1 MKVVGEVNMIK
12 LSEIRDALYD
22 VSMGTSCYFNTK
34 TKEILWYWD
43 FNKEESTYTEEDE
56 FNDDIISM
64 FNFYSKNDYDIMQD
78 FIYHI
83 SNDSLRNELFNA
95 TRCKGAFYRFREITD
110 HRNITNDWYK
120 FQDDEYKK
128 IAEEWCTDNKI
139 EYEKDC

>member
-1 MKVVGEVNMIK
+1 MIK

-22 VSMGTSCYFNTK
+22 VSMETSCYFNTK
-34 TKEILWYWD
+34 TNEILWYWD
-43 FNKEESTYTEEDE
+43 FNKELSTYTEEDE

-95 TRCKGAFYRFREITD
+95 TRGKGAFYRFREIID
-110 HRNITNDWYK
+110 YRNITNDWYK

-128 IAEEWCTDNKI
+128 IAKEWCTRNKI

>member
-1 MKVVGEVNMIK
+1 MKVVGEINMIK

-34 TKEILWYWD
+34 TNEILWYWD

-95 TRCKGAFYRFREITD
+95 TRGKGAFYRFREIID
-110 HRNITNDWYK
+110 YRNITNDWYK

-128 IAEEWCTDNKI
+128 IAEEWCADNKI

>member
-1 MKVVGEVNMIK
+1 MIK

-34 TKEILWYWD
+34 T
-43 FNKEESTYTEEDE
+43 
-56 FNDDIISM
+56 
-64 FNFYSKNDYDIMQD
+64 
-78 FIYHI
+78 
-83 SNDSLRNELFNA
+83 NDSLRNELFNA
-95 TRCKGAFYRFREITD
+95 TRCKGAFHRFREIID
-110 HRNITNDWYK
+110 YRNITNDWYK

>member
-1 MKVVGEVNMIK
+1 MIK

-22 VSMGTSCYFNTK
+22 ASMGTSCYFNTK
-34 TKEILWYWD
+34 TNEILWYWD

-95 TRCKGAFYRFREITD
+95 TRGKGAFYRFREIID
-110 HRNITNDWYK
+110 YRNITNDWYK

-128 IAEEWCTDNKI
+128 ISEEWCTDNKI

>member
-1 MKVVGEVNMIK
+1 MIK
-12 LSEIRDALYD
+12 LSEIRGALYD

-34 TKEILWYWD
+34 TNEILWYWD

-95 TRCKGAFYRFREITD
+95 TRGKGAFYRFREIID
-110 HRNITNDWYK
+110 YRNITNDWYK

>member
-1 MKVVGEVNMIK
+1 MIK
-12 LSEIRDALYD
+12 LSEIRDTLYD

-34 TKEILWYWD
+34 TNEILWYWD

-95 TRCKGAFYRFREITD
+95 TRGKGAFYRFREIID
-110 HRNITNDWYK
+110 YRNITNDWYK

>member
-22 VSMGTSCYFNTK
+22 VSMETSCYFNTK
-34 TKEILWYWD
+34 TNEILWQWE
-43 FNKEESTYTEEDE
+43 FNIEESTYTEEDE

-64 FNFYSKNDYDIMQD
+64 FNFYTKNDYDIMQD
-78 FIYHI
+78 FISNI

-95 TRCKGAFYRFREITD
+95 TRGKGAFHRFREITD
-110 HRNITNDWYK
+110 YHNITNDWYK

-128 IAEEWCTDNKI
+128 IAEEWCTRNKI

>member
-1 MKVVGEVNMIK
+1 MIK

-22 VSMGTSCYFNTK
+22 VSMETSCYFNTK
-34 TKEILWYWD
+34 TNEILWYWD

-95 TRCKGAFYRFREITD
+95 TRGKGAFHRFREITD
-110 HRNITNDWYK
+110 YHNITNDWYK

>member
-1 MKVVGEVNMIK
+1 MIK

-34 TKEILWYWD
+34 TNEILWYWD
-43 FNKEESTYTEEDE
+43 FNKELSTYTEEDE
-56 FNDDIISM
+56 FNDV
-64 FNFYSKNDYDIMQD
+64 MQD

-95 TRCKGAFYRFREITD
+95 TRCKGAFHRFREIID
-110 HRNITNDWYK
+110 YRNITNDWYK

-128 IAEEWCTDNKI
+128 IAEEWCIDNKI

>member
-1 MKVVGEVNMIK
+1 MIK
-12 LSEIRDALYD
+12 LSETRDALYD

-34 TKEILWYWD
+34 TNEILWYWD

-64 FNFYSKNDYDIMQD
+64 FNFYSKNDYDIMQN

-95 TRCKGAFYRFREITD
+95 TKGKGAFYRFREIID
-110 HRNITNDWYK
+110 YRNITNDWYK

>member
-1 MKVVGEVNMIK
+1 MIK

-22 VSMGTSCYFNTK
+22 VSMETSCYFNTK
-34 TKEILWYWD
+34 TNEILWQWE
-43 FNKEESTYTEEDE
+43 FNIEESTYTEEDE

-64 FNFYSKNDYDIMQD
+64 FNFYTKNDYDIMQD
-78 FIYHI
+78 FISNI

-95 TRCKGAFYRFREITD
+95 TRGKGAFHRFREITD
-110 HRNITNDWYK
+110 YHNITNDWYK

-128 IAEEWCTDNKI
+128 IAEEWCTRNKI

>member
-34 TKEILWYWD
+34 TNEILWYWD

-95 TRCKGAFYRFREITD
+95 TRGKSAFYRFGEIID
-110 HRNITNDWYK
+110 YRNITNDWYK

-128 IAEEWCTDNKI
+128 IAEEWCIDNKI

>member
-1 MKVVGEVNMIK
+1 MIK

-34 TKEILWYWD
+34 TNEILWYWD

-95 TRCKGAFYRFREITD
+95 TRGKSAFYRFREIID
-110 HRNITNDWYK
+110 YRNITNDWYK

-128 IAEEWCTDNKI
+128 IAEEWCIDNKI

>member
-1 MKVVGEVNMIK
+1 MIK

-22 VSMGTSCYFNTK
+22 VSMETSCYFNTK
-34 TKEILWYWD
+34 TNEILWYWD

-95 TRCKGAFYRFREITD
+95 TRGKGAFYRFREIID
-110 HRNITNDWYK
+110 YRNITNDWYK

>member
-1 MKVVGEVNMIK
+1 MKVVGEINMIK

-34 TKEILWYWD
+34 TNEILWYWD

-64 FNFYSKNDYDIMQD
+64 FNFYTKNDYDIMQD
-78 FIYHI
+78 FISNI
-83 SNDSLRNELFNA
+83 SNDSLKNELFNA
-95 TRCKGAFYRFREITD
+95 TRGKGAFYRFRETID
-110 HRNITNDWYK
+110 YRNITNDWYK

>member
-1 MKVVGEVNMIK
+1 MIK

-22 VSMGTSCYFNTK
+22 VSMETSCYFNTK
-34 TKEILWYWD
+34 TNEILWYWD
-43 FNKEESTYTEEDE
+43 FNKEESTYTEKDE

-95 TRCKGAFYRFREITD
+95 TRGKGAFYRFREIID
-110 HRNITNDWYK
+110 YRNITNDWYK

-128 IAEEWCTDNKI
+128 IAEEWCIDNKI
-139 EYEKDC
+139 EYEKDS

>member
-34 TKEILWYWD
+34 TNEILQQWE

-64 FNFYSKNDYDIMQD
+64 FNFYTKNDYDIMQD
-78 FIYHI
+78 FISNI

-95 TRCKGAFYRFREITD
+95 TRGKGTFHRFREITD
-110 HRNITNDWYK
+110 YHNITNDCYK
-120 FQDDEYKK
+120 FQDDEYKR
-128 IAEEWCTDNKI
+128 IAEEWCIDNKI

>member
-1 MKVVGEVNMIK
+1 MIK
-12 LSEIRDALYD
+12 LSEITDTLYD

-34 TKEILWYWD
+34 TNEILWYCD

-95 TRCKGAFYRFREITD
+95 TKGKGAFYRFREIID
-110 HRNITNDWYK
+110 YRNITNDWYK